1 MINRTIKVT
10 YVVNRETKEAK
21 LNYLDFGENW
31 LNYEYGEV
39 TVTFTKF
46 TNKGKVSKTE
56 ASHHEFVNAEAE
68 RLLAEKLQIE
78 ADREEDQKRANEI
91 AKIINAIDYEQIPL
105 EEFVSIKT
113 KQSHSKWYN
122 TLAGSRS
129 LPSVYDYMVP
139 KSVEDLV
146 LELRI
151 IRKKHQND
159 WKFNFFDCDYPK
171 LVRRYADH
179 ENGTPEISI
188 ELH

>member
-21 LNYLDFGENW
+21 LNYLDF
-31 LNYEYGEV
+31 GEV